1 MVLKRRDMKPIIRDM
16 LLTMPHINE
25 MAWKKLRNRRDVQHI
40 PIWKNL
46 FKYVEREELAQLRR
60 DAMNIPLRTRKV
72 RRKVSRPVDVQ
83 ESITYKDIFPK

>member
-25 MAWKKLRNRRDVQHI
+25 MAWKRLRRHHDIQHI

-46 FKYVEREELAQLRR
+46 FKYVEREELAQLRE
-60 DAMNIPLRTRKV
+60 DAMNIPLRQRKV
-72 RRKVSRPVDVQ
+72 RQNLSMLAKSLGPRTHEPL
-83 ESITYKDIFPK
+83 